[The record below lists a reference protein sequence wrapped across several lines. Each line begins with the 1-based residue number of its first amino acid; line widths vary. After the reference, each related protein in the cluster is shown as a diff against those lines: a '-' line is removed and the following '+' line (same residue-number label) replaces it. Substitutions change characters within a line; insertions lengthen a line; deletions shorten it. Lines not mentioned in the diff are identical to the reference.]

1 MCQVC
6 CYEGGAMKQTS
17 TGKWVHCVC
26 ANFMPELYWKD
37 AGAMNTVL
45 GLDKIDRARFKL
57 RYV

>member
-1 MCQVC
+1 
-6 CYEGGAMKQTS
+6 MKQTS